1 MDILANFGQEKITD
15 CLQVK
20 IDQYLHDSESS
31 SKDKDFFLY
40 TFSDSI
46 KDGDK
51 EIPREVGLT
60 DPEEFMFKER
70 LDYILILDQGDVT
83 NGESTSDQSSEKL
96 FETNQSRTSLH

>member
-20 IDQYLHDSESS
+20 IDQHLHDSESS
-31 SKDKDFFLY
+31 SKDKDFFQY
-40 TFSDSI
+40 TFGDCI

-60 DPEEFMFKER
+60 DPEEFLFKER

-83 NGESTSDQSSEKL
+83 NGESTSD
-96 FETNQSRTSLH
+96 